1 MPLAAASACGLV
13 AALFYLSVLT
23 GSSGSLILVYLVQ
36 LPLFGAGL
44 SLGVKAAAIAAGT
57 ATLATAILSGITA
70 GGLFFLAEA
79 LPVVY
84 LVRQALLQPSA
95 GSAKSADGGW
105 SSPGFL
111 VVSLVLL
118 GGAVLAGAAALLAI
132 EPDGFRGSVQHFL
145 TAQLGQLFTDP
156 AATTPNGTAQNGG
169 AASVEAAAAEMAKVF
184 PALAVA
190 SWLLMMTING
200 VLAQGA
206 LARFSLNRRPS
217 PDIATLTVP
226 RWLLPAIAVA
236 ALLAL
241 VISGDLGY
249 LGGNLLPVLA
259 VAYVFAGLGVLHA
272 AARRFAGRIFILI
285 PAYAILLAGL
295 PVVLLA
301 ACGIIDQWFGLRSRF
316 ATAAPRQ
323 GEE

>member
-44 SLGVKAAAIAAGT
+44 SLGVKAAAVAAGT
-57 ATLATAILSGITA
+57 ATLATAAASGVTA
-70 GGLFFLAEA
+70 GGLFLVAEA
-79 LPVVY
+79 LPVVF
-84 LVRQALLQPSA
+84 LVRQALLQRPTEA
-95 GSAKSADGGW
+95 RNPDGGW

-111 VVSLVLL
+111 AVSLVLL
-118 GGAVLAGAAALLAI
+118 GSAVLAGAAALLAF
-132 EPDGFRGSVQHFL
+132 EPEGFHGSVQHFL
-145 TAQLGQLFTDP
+145 AAQLGQLF
-156 AATTPNGTAQNGG
+156 AEAQATTPGG
-169 AASVEAAAAEMAKVF
+169 DAASVEVAAGEMAKVF

-206 LARFSLNRRPS
+206 LARFALNRRPS

-226 RWLLPAIAVA
+226 RWLLPAIVAAALAAVA
-236 ALLAL
+236 
-241 VISGDLGY
+241 IPGDLGY
-249 LGGNLLPVLA
+249 LGGNLMPVLA

-316 ATAAPRQ
+316 AAAAPRQ